1 MVETTVGMEGLGGT
15 AGANSSRL
23 QQSMHR
29 GQARQGMAI
38 SEAPAACHADCTQ
51 ALQWG
56 A

>member
-1 MVETTVGMEGLGGT
+1 MVETTEGMEGLGGT
-15 AGANSSRL
+15 AGVGSRRL

-29 GQARQGMAI
+29 GQACQGMAV
-38 SEAPAACHADCTQ
+38 SETPAACHADRTQ